1 MLKLENFTINLESR
15 HLFTINELVIGSGE
29 IINIAGNN
37 STGKT
42 LLLKS
47 IHGEF
52 SKYQG
57 SITIRENNP
66 IFSRKK
72 RDTLMLEITP
82 HLLHTESVWKN
93 LVLPLTKI
101 TPHIRQKLTELCE
114 IANLND
120 KISKKSINLSYSE
133 QKYLELI
140 RAVIQLPKLI
150 LIDDMDNFFDELHL
164 AKALK
169 IIEYAK
175 NSGTCVIVTSKLKL
189 EGFDKNYRLY
199 GMKMVK
205 I

>member
-1 MLKLENFTINLESR
+1 MLKIENLTINLESR
-15 HLFTINELVIGSGE
+15 HLFTINELVIGNGE
-29 IINIAGNN
+29 MVNITGNN

-42 LLLKS
+42 LLLKA

-52 SKYQG
+52 SKYLG
-57 SITIRENNP
+57 SISIKENTP

-82 HLLHTESVWKN
+82 HLLDNESLWKN
-93 LVLPLTKI
+93 MVLPLTKI
-101 TPHIRQKLTELCE
+101 TPRIRQKLTELGE

-120 KISKKSINLSYSE
+120 KISSKSKTLSYSE
-133 QKYLELI
+133 KKFVELI

-150 LIDDMDNFFDELHL
+150 LIDDMDNFFDDIHL
-164 AKALK
+164 GKAHK

-175 NSGTCVIVTSKLKL
+175 NSGTCVIVTSKNRLD
-189 EGFDKNYRLY
+189 GYDKNYRLY